1 MITIKNVE
9 VFNFEGALRG
19 MRNPKESWRRSD
31 SYFGIID
38 EYSEALNNVAYDWC
52 NYENEIRKTQDLE
65 LMEEQSDKWFKVEDQ
80 YADWLIRNGIIQ
92 TSESDDHFMAAFIGP
107 NDLKLAQKL
116 ILAGNEHAK
125 FMRQILIS
133 FDITAP
139 LYWWKEFDTY
149 KIGTTANSTSTMHKL
164 TSKPFTFDMFSFDKE
179 NYNIEVSKTEIDKT
193 NGYPT
198 NLILTVEDCYYDI
211 INNCNILRQKYLETK
226 DKRYWRALVQ
236 ILPEGWNQTR
246 TVTMSYANL
255 RNIYFQRRNH
265 KLEEWHQF
273 CEWLETLPYGK
284 ELICL
289 ER

>member
-139 LYWWKEFDTY
+139 LYW
-149 KIGTTANSTSTMHKL
+149 
-164 TSKPFTFDMFSFDKE
+164 
-179 NYNIEVSKTEIDKT
+179 
-193 NGYPT
+193 
-198 NLILTVEDCYYDI
+198 
-211 INNCNILRQKYLETK
+211 
-226 DKRYWRALVQ
+226 
-236 ILPEGWNQTR
+236 
-246 TVTMSYANL
+246 
-255 RNIYFQRRNH
+255 
-265 KLEEWHQF
+265 
-273 CEWLETLPYGK
+273 
-284 ELICL
+284 
-289 ER
+289 